1 MTTSLSEE
9 LLVALIG
16 LVLIPWIGWT
26 VRRGL
31 RQGALPIGRAYV
43 RRDERRAA
51 FNVLMALYLAAGVL
65 VAFICV
71 DLLLEI
77 SS

>member
-9 LLVALIG
+9 LLVGLIG
-16 LVLIPWIGWT
+16 LSLIPWIGWT
-26 VRRGL
+26 VHRGL
-31 RQGALPIGRAYV
+31 RLGALPIGRAYV

-51 FNVLMALYLAAGVL
+51 FNLLAGLYVAAAVL

-71 DLLLEI
+71 DLLLELP
-77 SS
+77 S

>member
-9 LLVALIG
+9 LLVG
-16 LVLIPWIGWT
+16 LVGLALIPWIGWT
-26 VRRGL
+26 IRRGL

-51 FNVLMALYLAAGVL
+51 FNVLVGLYLTAAVL
-65 VAFICV
+65 VAFICA
-71 DLLLEI
+71 DLLLGI
-77 SS
+77 AS